1 MLNISVLFMRKIA
14 FIQIN
19 NILAPIEAENEY
31 VMLDCQQI
39 NDFCSFVGDA
49 LVGDL
54 KDDNGIP
61 IYRLLNSMGRL
72 LSDFEAVEKEC
83 FNSIISQ
90 WWDMIG
96 EMLHEGL
103 TQCDKRFVICFPRL
117 YVDWLINNGN
127 EYYTEIGKN
136 LLLNHGRVCLDAYG
150 ISEDIVSALHMK
162 INRFLNEQKEKI
174 EYVVFSDKRIGNSS
188 NIIKQLRNIFDNYSF
203 LRYEQWEHILTEEKQ
218 RKIENLEDYRAFWLD
233 DLNLKIGVTDKED
246 IPEKVIGET
255 IWYKGFY
262 LEFKK
267 NGKLSRIA
275 TSFTN
280 DNAKNTFLSIIYGK
294 SVKWDLSYNQ
304 VAAFL
309 ISKKSFY
316 ESLVPC
322 KKFDRD
328 EFIYEGILCKKTET
342 FCCLVRFFSYAKYNK
357 DIFDF
362 KERKYTL
369 HEIDV
374 RLE

>member
-1 MLNISVLFMRKIA
+1 MKKIA
-14 FIQIN
+14 FIKISN
-19 NILAPIEAENEY
+19 TPAPIEAGNDY
-31 VMLDCQQI
+31 IILDCRQT

-54 KDDNGIP
+54 KDEKGTP
-61 IYRLLNSMGRL
+61 IYRLLKSIGYL
-72 LSDFEAVEKEC
+72 LSDFEIIEKESY
-83 FNSIISQ
+83 NLILSQ
-90 WWDMIG
+90 WWDILG
-96 EMLHEGL
+96 EILHKGL
-103 TQCDKRFVICFPRL
+103 DQCDKQIAIIFPQL
-117 YVDWLINNGN
+117 YTDWLINNEN
-127 EYYTEIGKN
+127 EYYVEIGKN
-136 LLLNHGRVCLDAYG
+136 LQSNNGRVYLDAYG
-150 ISEDIVSALHMK
+150 ISDDIISALRMK
-162 INRFLNEQKEKI
+162 INRFLKEQKDEI
-174 EYVVFSDKRIGNSS
+174 EYVVFSNKRIGNSS
-188 NIIKQLRNIFDNYSF
+188 NIIKQLRNLFDNYSF

-255 IWYKGFY
+255 IRYKGFY

-309 ISKKSFY
+309 ISKKGFY

-328 EFIYEGILCKKTET
+328 EFIYEGILCKKLRL
-342 FCCLVRFFSYAKYNK
+342 FVAWFVFLVTQNTIRIFSILK
-357 DIFDF
+357 
-362 KERKYTL
+362 KENTL
-369 HEIDV
+369 YMK
-374 RLE
+374 